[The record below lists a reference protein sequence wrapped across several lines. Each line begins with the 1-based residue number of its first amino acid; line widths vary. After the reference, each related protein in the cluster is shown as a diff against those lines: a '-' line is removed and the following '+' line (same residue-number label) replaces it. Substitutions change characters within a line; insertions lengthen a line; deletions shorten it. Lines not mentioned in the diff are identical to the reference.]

1 MASIT
6 ELEVIRELDNDGNA
20 VLDGLDPIKQG
31 TPFYKLI

>member
-20 VLDGLDPIKQG
+20 VFDGLGPIE
-31 TPFYKLI
+31 L